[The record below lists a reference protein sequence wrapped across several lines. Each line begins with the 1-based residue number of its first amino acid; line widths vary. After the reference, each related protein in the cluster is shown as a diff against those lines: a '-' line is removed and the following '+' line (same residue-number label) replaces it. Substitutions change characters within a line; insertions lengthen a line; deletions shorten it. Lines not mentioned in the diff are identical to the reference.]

1 MPQTGRCALC
11 NGTAF
16 GLFAL
21 PPNMTQDLD
30 AYNRS
35 KACIF
40 DFLTEGHYGLFSDL
54 AIQEVV
60 RRWGQEV
67 AAELKIRSYGSVAL
81 YFANC
86 DAPDTN
92 VYFHADVA
100 TPQDEFEG
108 GLVFLLCVIVAAAII
123 IPLRMAVR
131 RWIRDRI
138 ARAFAA
144 RRQAQHPPHPPYQQ
158 LYQYPYA
165 QHYSPLP
172 TSASPGSVPH
182 AAAAGGPA
190 AGPAAGGAAGARV
203 AMGYPVISPPPQH
216 QPAAAPAEGVA
227 DQAKLET
234 DPLLLKQ
241 HKATAGDANV

>member
-108 GLVFLLCVIVAAAII
+108 VSTC
-123 IPLRMAVR
+123 LRSTCWR
-131 RWIRDRI
+131 
-138 ARAFAA
+138 
-144 RRQAQHPPHPPYQQ
+144 
-158 LYQYPYA
+158 
-165 QHYSPLP
+165 
-172 TSASPGSVPH
+172 PGSLVPPR
-182 AAAAGGPA
+182 ALMLAD
-190 AGPAAGGAAGARV
+190 GA
-203 AMGYPVISPPPQH
+203 
-216 QPAAAPAEGVA
+216 
-227 DQAKLET
+227 
-234 DPLLLKQ
+234 LLYRS
-241 HKATAGDANV
+241 TPTPR